1 MDAANG
7 ITRKYSK
14 TLLVI
19 FLTILSA
26 FICRQLT
33 KNDILPPMFVRPLG
47 LIRSILYM
55 GLFFAWGI
63 TLKRRIVHKMVR
75 RYLIGIDGLIL
86 FWLIVR
92 TLKFHI
98 LTIRFAARYMWYLY
112 YLPMLFIPMC
122 GVIIALTLG
131 KPIDWRIP
139 KKTLILWGVTL
150 LLFILVITN
159 DLHQKVFVFPA
170 DQRFFEWS
178 DKEYSYATVYYIVM
192 SWQITCALLALF
204 LMLRKCRIP
213 RTHRLMIMP
222 FIPSALA
229 IVYVFAYWN
238 RYDWFMTLFG
248 DLTVIQSILYA
259 LTFEICI
266 QCRLIASNMRY
277 DELFRAVTGC
287 SAQIT
292 DNDYNV
298 RYAAL
303 DAEPFSLETLVS
315 SEKTPILLPDHR
327 LLYNIP
333 INGGHAIWTEDVSEL
348 IKRGAETREIK
359 MELEER
365 NSLLRY
371 EYTRDKKRREIEEEN
386 RLYDMLRSV
395 TQQQIDKIA
404 VRVDEYQASDK
415 NSDESRRILA
425 RIAVLCGFIKRRR
438 HLALLNYRNYDI
450 PAAEMENAFGETIR
464 ALGLLSVRGTYF
476 VDAVMLN
483 GRAAALAYDFFEDCV
498 EETVGELEAVNVRL
512 TRPYGLLRVTVSLD
526 TRKDLSAIK
535 HKYPSAEI
543 DTDDGEQT
551 LILPLESDGGEE

>member
-248 DLTVIQSILYA
+248 DLTVTQSILYA

-277 DELFRAVTGC
+277 DELFRAVIGC

-303 DAEPFSLETLVS
+303 DAEPFSIETLVS

-327 LLYNIP
+327 LLYNIS

-348 IKRGAETREIK
+348 IKRGAETREVK
-359 MELEER
+359 AELEER

-371 EYTRDKKRREIEEEN
+371 EYTRDKKRRKIEEEN

-415 NSDESRRILA
+415 NSDEARRILA

-483 GRAAALAYDFFEDCV
+483 GGAAALAYDFFEDCV

-512 TRPYGLLRVTVSLD
+512 ARPRGLLRITVSLD
-526 TRKDLSAIK
+526 TRRDLSVIK
-535 HKYPSAEI
+535 RKYPLAQI

>member
-229 IVYVFAYWN
+229 IVYAFAYWN

-292 DNDYNV
+292 DNHYNV

>member
-1 MDAANG
+1 MLSRIAGSIPVEVYWCSHCKTPILQVVNQSLFNATCYSCNHSRKKGDDS
-7 ITRKYSK
+7 RKYSK
-14 TLLVI
+14 TLSAI

-139 KKTLILWGVTL
+139 KRTLILWGVTL
-150 LLFILVITN
+150 FLFLLVITN
-159 DLHQKVFVFPA
+159 DLHQKVFVFPS
-170 DQRFFEWS
+170 DQGFFEWS
-178 DKEYSYATVYYIVM
+178 DNKYGYAAVYYIVM
-192 SWQITCALLALF
+192 TWQIICALLALF

-213 RTHRLMIMP
+213 QTRRLMIMP

-248 DLTVIQSILYA
+248 DLTVTQTILYA

-266 QCRLIASNMRY
+266 QCGFIASNIRY

-303 DAEPFSLETLVS
+303 DTEPFSLETLVS
-315 SEKTPILLPDHR
+315 SEKR
-327 LLYNIP
+327 
-333 INGGHAIWTEDVSEL
+333 
-348 IKRGAETREIK
+348 
-359 MELEER
+359 
-365 NSLLRY
+365 RY
-371 EYTRDKKRREIEEEN
+371 F
-386 RLYDMLRSV
+386 
-395 TQQQIDKIA
+395 
-404 VRVDEYQASDK
+404 
-415 NSDESRRILA
+415 SRIT
-425 RIAVLCGFIKRRR
+425 GFS
-438 HLALLNYRNYDI
+438 
-450 PAAEMENAFGETIR
+450 TI
-464 ALGLLSVRGTYF
+464 
-476 VDAVMLN
+476 
-483 GRAAALAYDFFEDCV
+483 C
-498 EETVGELEAVNVRL
+498 
-512 TRPYGLLRVTVSLD
+512 
-526 TRKDLSAIK
+526 
-535 HKYPSAEI
+535 H
-543 DTDDGEQT
+543 
-551 LILPLESDGGEE
+551 

>member
-14 TLLVI
+14 TLSAI

-92 TLKFHI
+92 TLKFHM
-98 LTIRFAARYMWYLY
+98 LTIRFAVRYMWYLY

-348 IKRGAETREIK
+348 IKCGAETREIK

-438 HLALLNYRNYDI
+438 HLALLNYRN
-450 PAAEMENAFGETIR
+450 
-464 ALGLLSVRGTYF
+464 
-476 VDAVMLN
+476 
-483 GRAAALAYDFFEDCV
+483 
-498 EETVGELEAVNVRL
+498 
-512 TRPYGLLRVTVSLD
+512 
-526 TRKDLSAIK
+526 
-535 HKYPSAEI
+535 
-543 DTDDGEQT
+543 
-551 LILPLESDGGEE
+551 

>member
-248 DLTVIQSILYA
+248 DLTVTQSILYA

-277 DELFRAVTGC
+277 DELFRAVIGC

-303 DAEPFSLETLVS
+303 DAEPFSIETLVS

-327 LLYNIP
+327 LLYNIS

-348 IKRGAETREIK
+348 IKRGAETREVK
-359 MELEER
+359 AELEER

-371 EYTRDKKRREIEEEN
+371 EYTRDKKRRKIEEEN

-415 NSDESRRILA
+415 NSDEAKRILA

-450 PAAEMENAFGETIR
+450 PATEMENAFGETIQ

-483 GRAAALAYDFFEDCV
+483 GGAAALAYDFFEDCV

-512 TRPYGLLRVTVSLD
+512 ARPRGLLRITVSLD
-526 TRKDLSAIK
+526 TRRDLSAIK

>member
-33 KNDILPPMFVRPLG
+33 KNDILPPMFIRPLG

-92 TLKFHI
+92 TLKFHM
-98 LTIRFAARYMWYLY
+98 LTIRFAVRYMWYLY

-213 RTHRLMIMP
+213 RTRRLMIMP

-248 DLTVIQSILYA
+248 DLTVSQSILYA

-277 DELFRAVTGC
+277 DELFRAVIGC

-415 NSDESRRILA
+415 NSDEAKRILA

-450 PAAEMENAFGETIR
+450 QAAEMENSFGETIR

-512 TRPYGLLRVTVSLD
+512 TRPHGLLRITVSLD

>member
-248 DLTVIQSILYA
+248 DLTVTQSILYA

-277 DELFRAVTGC
+277 DELFRAVIGC

-303 DAEPFSLETLVS
+303 DAEPFSIETLVS

-327 LLYNIP
+327 LLYNMP
-333 INGGHAIWTEDVSEL
+333 LNGGHAIWTEDVSEL
-348 IKRGAETREIK
+348 IKRGAETREVK
-359 MELEER
+359 AELEER

-371 EYTRDKKRREIEEEN
+371 EYTRDKKRRKIEEEN

-415 NSDESRRILA
+415 NSDEAKRILA

-483 GRAAALAYDFFEDCV
+483 GGAAALAYDFFEDCV

-512 TRPYGLLRVTVSLD
+512 ARPRGLLRITVSLD
-526 TRKDLSAIK
+526 TRRDLSAIK

>member
-33 KNDILPPMFVRPLG
+33 KNDILPPMFVRTLG

-92 TLKFHI
+92 TLKFHM
-98 LTIRFAARYMWYLY
+98 LTIRFAVRYMWYLY

-277 DELFRAVTGC
+277 DELFSAVTGC

>member
-277 DELFRAVTGC
+277 DELFRAVIGC

-303 DAEPFSLETLVS
+303 DAEPFSLETLVA

>member
-248 DLTVIQSILYA
+248 DLTVTQSILYA

-277 DELFRAVTGC
+277 DELFRAVIGC

-303 DAEPFSLETLVS
+303 DAEPFSIETLVS

-327 LLYNIP
+327 LLYNIS

-348 IKRGAETREIK
+348 IKRGAETREVK
-359 MELEER
+359 AELE
-365 NSLLRY
+365 
-371 EYTRDKKRREIEEEN
+371 
-386 RLYDMLRSV
+386 
-395 TQQQIDKIA
+395 
-404 VRVDEYQASDK
+404 
-415 NSDESRRILA
+415 
-425 RIAVLCGFIKRRR
+425 
-438 HLALLNYRNYDI
+438 
-450 PAAEMENAFGETIR
+450 
-464 ALGLLSVRGTYF
+464 
-476 VDAVMLN
+476 
-483 GRAAALAYDFFEDCV
+483 
-498 EETVGELEAVNVRL
+498 
-512 TRPYGLLRVTVSLD
+512 
-526 TRKDLSAIK
+526 
-535 HKYPSAEI
+535 
-543 DTDDGEQT
+543 
-551 LILPLESDGGEE
+551 

>member
-92 TLKFHI
+92 TLKFHM
-98 LTIRFAARYMWYLY
+98 LTIRFAVRYMWYLY

-277 DELFRAVTGC
+277 DELFSAVTGC

>member
-248 DLTVIQSILYA
+248 DLTVSQSILYA

-277 DELFRAVTGC
+277 DELFRAVIGC

-512 TRPYGLLRVTVSLD
+512 TRPYGLLRITVSLD

>member
-192 SWQITCALLALF
+192 SWQIPARF
-204 LMLRKCRIP
+204 W
-213 RTHRLMIMP
+213 H
-222 FIPSALA
+222 
-229 IVYVFAYWN
+229 
-238 RYDWFMTLFG
+238 
-248 DLTVIQSILYA
+248 
-259 LTFEICI
+259 
-266 QCRLIASNMRY
+266 
-277 DELFRAVTGC
+277 
-287 SAQIT
+287 
-292 DNDYNV
+292 
-298 RYAAL
+298 
-303 DAEPFSLETLVS
+303 S
-315 SEKTPILLPDHR
+315 S
-327 LLYNIP
+327 
-333 INGGHAIWTEDVSEL
+333 
-348 IKRGAETREIK
+348 
-359 MELEER
+359 
-365 NSLLRY
+365 
-371 EYTRDKKRREIEEEN
+371 
-386 RLYDMLRSV
+386 
-395 TQQQIDKIA
+395 
-404 VRVDEYQASDK
+404 
-415 NSDESRRILA
+415 
-425 RIAVLCGFIKRRR
+425 
-438 HLALLNYRNYDI
+438 
-450 PAAEMENAFGETIR
+450 
-464 ALGLLSVRGTYF
+464 
-476 VDAVMLN
+476 
-483 GRAAALAYDFFEDCV
+483 
-498 EETVGELEAVNVRL
+498 
-512 TRPYGLLRVTVSLD
+512 
-526 TRKDLSAIK
+526 
-535 HKYPSAEI
+535 
-543 DTDDGEQT
+543 
-551 LILPLESDGGEE
+551 

>member
-1 MDAANG
+1 
-7 ITRKYSK
+7 
-14 TLLVI
+14 
-19 FLTILSA
+19 
-26 FICRQLT
+26 
-33 KNDILPPMFVRPLG
+33 MFVRPLG

-229 IVYVFAYWN
+229 IVYAFAYWN

-512 TRPYGLLRVTVSLD
+512 ARPRGLLRVTVSLD

>member
-47 LIRSILYM
+47 LMRSILYM

-229 IVYVFAYWN
+229 IVYAFAYWN

-512 TRPYGLLRVTVSLD
+512 TRPHGLLRVTVSLD

>member
-19 FLTILSA
+19 FLTVLSA

-178 DKEYSYATVYYIVM
+178 D
-192 SWQITCALLALF
+192 
-204 LMLRKCRIP
+204 
-213 RTHRLMIMP
+213 
-222 FIPSALA
+222 
-229 IVYVFAYWN
+229 
-238 RYDWFMTLFG
+238 
-248 DLTVIQSILYA
+248 
-259 LTFEICI
+259 
-266 QCRLIASNMRY
+266 
-277 DELFRAVTGC
+277 
-287 SAQIT
+287 
-292 DNDYNV
+292 
-298 RYAAL
+298 
-303 DAEPFSLETLVS
+303 
-315 SEKTPILLPDHR
+315 
-327 LLYNIP
+327 
-333 INGGHAIWTEDVSEL
+333 
-348 IKRGAETREIK
+348 
-359 MELEER
+359 
-365 NSLLRY
+365 
-371 EYTRDKKRREIEEEN
+371 
-386 RLYDMLRSV
+386 
-395 TQQQIDKIA
+395 
-404 VRVDEYQASDK
+404 
-415 NSDESRRILA
+415 
-425 RIAVLCGFIKRRR
+425 
-438 HLALLNYRNYDI
+438 
-450 PAAEMENAFGETIR
+450 
-464 ALGLLSVRGTYF
+464 
-476 VDAVMLN
+476 
-483 GRAAALAYDFFEDCV
+483 
-498 EETVGELEAVNVRL
+498 
-512 TRPYGLLRVTVSLD
+512 
-526 TRKDLSAIK
+526 
-535 HKYPSAEI
+535 
-543 DTDDGEQT
+543 
-551 LILPLESDGGEE
+551 

>member
-14 TLLVI
+14 TISAI

-63 TLKRRIVHKMVR
+63 TLKCRIVHKIVR

-92 TLKFHI
+92 TLKFHM
-98 LTIRFAARYMWYLY
+98 LTIQFAVRYMWYLY

-170 DQRFFEWS
+170 DQRFFVWS

-248 DLTVIQSILYA
+248 DLTVSQSILYA

-266 QCRLIASNMRY
+266 
-277 DELFRAVTGC
+277 
-287 SAQIT
+287 
-292 DNDYNV
+292 
-298 RYAAL
+298 
-303 DAEPFSLETLVS
+303 
-315 SEKTPILLPDHR
+315 
-327 LLYNIP
+327 
-333 INGGHAIWTEDVSEL
+333 
-348 IKRGAETREIK
+348 
-359 MELEER
+359 
-365 NSLLRY
+365 
-371 EYTRDKKRREIEEEN
+371 
-386 RLYDMLRSV
+386 
-395 TQQQIDKIA
+395 
-404 VRVDEYQASDK
+404 
-415 NSDESRRILA
+415 
-425 RIAVLCGFIKRRR
+425 
-438 HLALLNYRNYDI
+438 
-450 PAAEMENAFGETIR
+450 
-464 ALGLLSVRGTYF
+464 
-476 VDAVMLN
+476 
-483 GRAAALAYDFFEDCV
+483 
-498 EETVGELEAVNVRL
+498 
-512 TRPYGLLRVTVSLD
+512 
-526 TRKDLSAIK
+526 
-535 HKYPSAEI
+535 
-543 DTDDGEQT
+543 
-551 LILPLESDGGEE
+551 

>member
-14 TLLVI
+14 TISAI

-92 TLKFHI
+92 TLKFHM
-98 LTIRFAARYMWYLY
+98 LTIRFAVRYMWYLY

-248 DLTVIQSILYA
+248 DLTVTQSILYA

-277 DELFRAVTGC
+277 HELFRAVTGC

-348 IKRGAETREIK
+348 IKRGAETREVK
-359 MELEER
+359 AELEER

-371 EYTRDKKRREIEEEN
+371 EYTLDKKRRKIEEEN

-395 TQQQIDKIA
+395 TQQQIEKIA

-415 NSDESRRILA
+415 NSDGARRILA

-450 PAAEMENAFGETIR
+450 PATEMENAFGETIR
-464 ALGLLSVRGTYF
+464 ALGLLSVRGTYY

-483 GRAAALAYDFFEDCV
+483 GGAAALAYDFFEDCV

-512 TRPYGLLRVTVSLD
+512 TRPHGLLRVTVSLD
-526 TRKDLSAIK
+526 TRRDLSAIK
-535 HKYPSAEI
+535 RKYPLAQI

-551 LILPLESDGGEE
+551 LILPLESDGDEE

>member
-1 MDAANG
+1 
-7 ITRKYSK
+7 
-14 TLLVI
+14 
-19 FLTILSA
+19 
-26 FICRQLT
+26 
-33 KNDILPPMFVRPLG
+33 
-47 LIRSILYM
+47 
-55 GLFFAWGI
+55 
-63 TLKRRIVHKMVR
+63 
-75 RYLIGIDGLIL
+75 
-86 FWLIVR
+86 
-92 TLKFHI
+92 
-98 LTIRFAARYMWYLY
+98 
-112 YLPMLFIPMC
+112 
-122 GVIIALTLG
+122 
-131 KPIDWRIP
+131 
-139 KKTLILWGVTL
+139 
-150 LLFILVITN
+150 
-159 DLHQKVFVFPA
+159 
-170 DQRFFEWS
+170 
-178 DKEYSYATVYYIVM
+178 
-192 SWQITCALLALF
+192 
-204 LMLRKCRIP
+204 
-213 RTHRLMIMP
+213 
-222 FIPSALA
+222 
-229 IVYVFAYWN
+229 
-238 RYDWFMTLFG
+238 
-248 DLTVIQSILYA
+248 
-259 LTFEICI
+259 
-266 QCRLIASNMRY
+266 MRY
-277 DELFRAVTGC
+277 HELFRAVTGC

-315 SEKTPILLPDHR
+315 SEKTPILLPDDR

-450 PAAEMENAFGETIR
+450 PAAEIENSFGETIR

-483 GRAAALAYDFFEDCV
+483 GGAAALAYDFFEDCV

-512 TRPYGLLRVTVSLD
+512 TRPHGLLRVTVSLD

-551 LILPLESDGGEE
+551 LLLPLESDGGEE

>member
-1 MDAANG
+1 MDTANG
-7 ITRKYSK
+7 STRKYSR
-14 TLLVI
+14 TLPVV

-26 FICRQLT
+26 VICRQLT

-47 LIRSILYM
+47 LMRSILYM

-63 TLKRRIVHKMVR
+63 TLKCRIVHKMVR

-86 FWLIVR
+86 SWLIVR

-122 GVIIALTLG
+122 GAVVALMLG
-131 KPIDWRIP
+131 KPLERRIP
-139 KKTLILWGVTL
+139 KRTWILRGITL
-150 LLFILVITN
+150 LLFLFVITN
-159 DLHQKVFVFPA
+159 DLHQKVFIFPE
-170 DQRFFEWS
+170 DQGFFEWS
-178 DKEYSYATVYYIVM
+178 DKEYSYATVYYLILA
-192 SWQITCALLALF
+192 WQIICALLALL
-204 LMLRKCRIP
+204 LMFRKCRVP
-213 RTHRLMIMP
+213 QTRRLMFLP
-222 FIPSALA
+222 LIPPVLA
-229 IVYVFAYWN
+229 IVYILAYWK
-238 RYDWFMTLFG
+238 RYDWLMTLFG
-248 DLTVIQSILYA
+248 DLTVTQSFLYA

-266 QCRLIASNMRY
+266 RCRLIASNMRY

-292 DNDYNV
+292 DRDYNV

-303 DAEPFSLETLVS
+303 DAKPFGLETLVS
-315 SEKTPILLPDHR
+315 SENTPILLSDNR

-348 IKRGAETREIK
+348 IKRGAETREVK
-359 MELEER
+359 AELEER

-371 EYTRDKKRREIEEEN
+371 EYTRDKKRREIEEKN

-404 VRVDEYQASDK
+404 VRVDEYRTSDK
-415 NSDESRRILA
+415 NSDEAKRILA
-425 RIAVLCGFIKRRR
+425 RIAVLCGFIKRRQ
-438 HLALLNYRNYDI
+438 HLALLNYRNQDI

-483 GRAAALAYDFFEDCV
+483 GSAAALAYDFFEDCI
-498 EETVGELEAVNVRL
+498 EQTVGELEAVNVRL
-512 TRPYGLLRVTVSLD
+512 ARPYGLLRVTVSLD
-526 TRKDLSAIK
+526 TRRDLSEIK

>member
-1 MDAANG
+1 
-7 ITRKYSK
+7 
-14 TLLVI
+14 
-19 FLTILSA
+19 
-26 FICRQLT
+26 
-33 KNDILPPMFVRPLG
+33 
-47 LIRSILYM
+47 
-55 GLFFAWGI
+55 
-63 TLKRRIVHKMVR
+63 
-75 RYLIGIDGLIL
+75 
-86 FWLIVR
+86 
-92 TLKFHI
+92 
-98 LTIRFAARYMWYLY
+98 
-112 YLPMLFIPMC
+112 
-122 GVIIALTLG
+122 
-131 KPIDWRIP
+131 
-139 KKTLILWGVTL
+139 
-150 LLFILVITN
+150 
-159 DLHQKVFVFPA
+159 
-170 DQRFFEWS
+170 
-178 DKEYSYATVYYIVM
+178 
-192 SWQITCALLALF
+192 
-204 LMLRKCRIP
+204 
-213 RTHRLMIMP
+213 MIMP

-229 IVYVFAYWN
+229 IVYAFAYWN

-450 PAAEMENAFGETIR
+450 PAAEMENSFGETIR

-512 TRPYGLLRVTVSLD
+512 ARPYGLLRVTVSLD

>member
-14 TLLVI
+14 TISAI

-150 LLFILVITN
+150 FLFLLVITN

-170 DQRFFEWS
+170 DQGFFEWS
-178 DKEYSYATVYYIVM
+178 DKEYGYATVYYIVM

-248 DLTVIQSILYA
+248 DLTVTQSILYA

-277 DELFRAVTGC
+277 DELFRAVIGC

-450 PAAEMENAFGETIR
+450 PAAEMENSFGETIR

-512 TRPYGLLRVTVSLD
+512 TRPHGLLRVTVSLD

>member
-92 TLKFHI
+92 TLKFHM
-98 LTIRFAARYMWYLY
+98 LTIRFAVRYMWYLY

-277 DELFRAVTGC
+277 DELFRAVTDC

>member
-14 TLLVI
+14 TLSVI

-248 DLTVIQSILYA
+248 DLTVTQSILYA

-277 DELFRAVTGC
+277 DELFRAVIGC

-303 DAEPFSLETLVS
+303 DAEPFSIETLVS

-327 LLYNIP
+327 LLYNIS

-348 IKRGAETREIK
+348 IKRGAETREVK
-359 MELEER
+359 AELEER

-371 EYTRDKKRREIEEEN
+371 EYTRDKKRRKIEEEN

-415 NSDESRRILA
+415 NSDEAKRILA

-450 PAAEMENAFGETIR
+450 PATEMENAFGETIR

-483 GRAAALAYDFFEDCV
+483 GGAAALAYDFFEDCV

-512 TRPYGLLRVTVSLD
+512 ARPRGLLRITVSLD
-526 TRKDLSAIK
+526 TRRDLSAIK
-535 HKYPSAEI
+535 RKYPFVQI

>member
-14 TLLVI
+14 TISAI

-75 RYLIGIDGLIL
+75 RYLVGIDGLIL

-98 LTIRFAARYMWYLY
+98 LTIRFATRYMWYLY

-204 LMLRKCRIP
+204 LMLRKCRLP

-248 DLTVIQSILYA
+248 DLTVTQTMLYA

-266 QCRLIASNMRY
+266 QCGLIASNIRY

-315 SEKTPILLPDHR
+315 AETTPILLSDYR
-327 LLYNIP
+327 ILYNIP
-333 INGGHAIWTEDVSEL
+333 IKGGHAIWTEDVSEL

-371 EYTRDKKRREIEEEN
+371 EYTRDKKRREIEEEI

-415 NSDESRRILA
+415 NSYESRRILA

-450 PAAEMENAFGETIR
+450 PAAEMENSFGETIR

-512 TRPYGLLRVTVSLD
+512 TRPHGLLRVTVSLD

>member
-1 MDAANG
+1 MDAINARV
-7 ITRKYSK
+7 RKYRK
-14 TLLVI
+14 TLSAVL
-19 FLTILSA
+19 LTVLSA
-26 FICRQLT
+26 VICRQLT
-33 KNDILPPMFVRPLG
+33 KNGILPPLFDRPLG
-47 LIRSILYM
+47 LLRSILYL

-63 TLKRRIVHKMVR
+63 TLKCRIVHKMVR

-98 LTIRFAARYMWYLY
+98 LTIQCAVRYMWYLY

-122 GVIIALTLG
+122 GVVIALTLG
-131 KPIDWRIP
+131 KPLDWRIP
-139 KKTLILWGVTL
+139 KRTFILWGVTL
-150 LLFILVITN
+150 LLFLFVITN

-170 DQRFFEWS
+170 EQGFFEWN
-178 DKEYSYATVYYIVM
+178 DKEYRYATVYYLIAA
-192 SWQITCALLALF
+192 WQIVCALLALF

-213 RTHRLMIMP
+213 RTRKLMILP
-222 FIPSALA
+222 LIPPTLA
-229 IVYVFAYWN
+229 ILYIFAYWK

-248 DLTVIQSILYA
+248 DLTVTQSILYA

-277 DELFRAVTGC
+277 EELFRAVTGC

-292 DNDYNV
+292 DRDYNV
-298 RYAAL
+298 RYVAL
-303 DAEPFSLETLVS
+303 DAEPFCLETLVS
-315 SEKTPILLPDHR
+315 SESTPILLPDNR
-327 LLYNIP
+327 LLYNLP
-333 INGGHAIWTEDVSEL
+333 IKGGHAIWTEDVSE
-348 IKRGAETREIK
+348 IIQRDAETREIK
-359 MELEER
+359 AELEER

-404 VRVDEYQASDK
+404 VRVGEYQAADK
-415 NSDESRRILA
+415 DSDEAKRILA
-425 RIAVLCGFIKRRR
+425 RIVVLCSFIKRRR

-464 ALGLLSVRGTYF
+464 ALGLLSIRGTYF

-483 GRAAALAYDFFEDCV
+483 GEAAALAYDFFEDCV
-498 EETVGELEAVNVRL
+498 EETIGELEAVNVRL
-512 TRPYGLLRVTVSLD
+512 ARPCGHLRVTVSLD
-526 TRKDLSAIK
+526 TGRDLSVIL
-535 HKYPSAEI
+535 HRYPSAKI

-551 LILPLESDGGEE
+551 LVLPLASDGGDE

>member
-1 MDAANG
+1 MEAANG

-14 TLLVI
+14 TLSAI

-47 LIRSILYM
+47 LMRSILYM

-122 GVIIALTLG
+122 GVVIALTLG
-131 KPIDWRIP
+131 KPLEWRIP
-139 KKTLILWGVTL
+139 KKTGLLWGVTL
-150 LLFILVITN
+150 LLFLFVITN

-170 DQRFFEWS
+170 DQGFFEWS

-248 DLTVIQSILYA
+248 DLTVSQSILYA

-315 SEKTPILLPDHR
+315 SEKTPILLPDDR

-371 EYTRDKKRREIEEEN
+371 EYTRDKKRKEIEEEN

-483 GRAAALAYDFFEDCV
+483 GGAAALAYDFFEDCI

-512 TRPYGLLRVTVSLD
+512 TRPRGLLRVTVSLD

-535 HKYPSAEI
+535 HKYPFAEI

>member
-19 FLTILSA
+19 FLTVLSA

-178 DKEYSYATVYYIVM
+178 DKEYSYATVYYIIM

-348 IKRGAETREIK
+348 IKRGAETREVK
-359 MELEER
+359 AELEER

-415 NSDESRRILA
+415 NSDVSRRILA

-450 PAAEMENAFGETIR
+450 PAAEMENSFGETIR

-512 TRPYGLLRVTVSLD
+512 TRPYGLLRITVSLD

>member
-98 LTIRFAARYMWYLY
+98 LTIRFAVRYMWYLY

-277 DELFRAVTGC
+277 DELFRAVIGC